1 MLTGALIVER
11 PADIE
16 EGYALTAPLLYH
28 FGHKTPAD
36 NWPLYNLLITR
47 LAEMINMRC
56 NSNSRS
62 KHILNYFHVL
72 IHYYKQNNC
81 AHSVK

>member
-1 MLTGALIVER
+1 MLPGALIVER

-62 KHILNYFHVL
+62 KLLNSFFH
-72 IHYYKQNNC
+72 IHY
-81 AHSVK
+81 